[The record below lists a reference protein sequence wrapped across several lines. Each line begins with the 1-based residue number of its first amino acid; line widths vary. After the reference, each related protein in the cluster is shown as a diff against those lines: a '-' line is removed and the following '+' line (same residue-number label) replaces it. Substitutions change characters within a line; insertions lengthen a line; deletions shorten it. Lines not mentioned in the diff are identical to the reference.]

1 MRKFHTM
8 MQALMLLLLTAGVFV
23 GCRKGE
29 DDPWLTLRGRK
40 TRLVGKWSVT
50 SGMVQRGA
58 LFTTSE
64 GNQVVGTSTS
74 RYSETAVE
82 QTNFYSRVTGDV
94 TSTMQGDFSGKV
106 EIFRDGTYT
115 MTMTEKFSAQGN
127 NQTETNV
134 GGTYKGYWS
143 FTGGNQANN
152 TRKRE
157 QLVLQTV
164 SFVPVT
170 GTGEVNTNPVPDAI
184 YTINQLKHKEIVLSF
199 ENSSSDALNT
209 VKEEWTWSLLD

>member
-8 MQALMLLLLTAGVFV
+8 MQAMMLLLLTAGVFV

-29 DDPWLTLRGRK
+29 DDPWLTFRGRK

-82 QTNFYSRVTGDV
+82 QTNFYSRVSGD
-94 TSTMQGDFSGKV
+94 TSYTMRGDFSGKV

-115 MTMTEKFSAQGN
+115 MTTTERFTAQGN
-127 NQTETNV
+127 SLETNN

-143 FTGGNQANN
+143 FTNGNQANN
-152 TRKRE
+152 TRNRE

-170 GTGEVNTNPVPDAI
+170 GSGEVNTNPVPDAI
-184 YTINQLKHKEIVLSF
+184 YTLNQLKHKEIVLTY